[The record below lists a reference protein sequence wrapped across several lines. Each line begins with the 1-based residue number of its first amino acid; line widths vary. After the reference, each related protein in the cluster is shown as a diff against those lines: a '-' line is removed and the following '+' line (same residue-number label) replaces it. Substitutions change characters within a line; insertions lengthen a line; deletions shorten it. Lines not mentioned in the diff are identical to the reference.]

1 MSRLKDHM
9 LDIDALCEECIEEGF
24 DYEQFIAVI
33 RTTYPNDSMSQD
45 YAESVWKQTLQN
57 I

>member
-1 MSRLKDHM
+1 MSILKDHL
-9 LDIDALCEECIEEGF
+9 LDIDALREECIVEVF
-24 DYEQFIAVI
+24 SYEQFQAVI

-45 YAESVWKQTLQN
+45 YAESVWKQN

>member
-9 LDIDALCEECIEEGF
+9 LDIDALCEECIEEEF
-24 DYEQFIAVI
+24 SYEQFQAVI

-45 YAESVWKQTLQN
+45 YAESVWKQTSQN